1 MVHGRGSGPP
11 PGGKVENFWNR
22 IVEKRSAVL
31 KTLKSWLIGHFRRI
45 PLTLLS
51 ILVGLACGALVWA
64 VLDQV
69 QPRALRGIFAGELQT
84 RLEQQARETLIRF
97 ESYVEAHTSTTRLLA
112 NHRSLSTYL
121 DPIYWFDHDV
131 NEPVVYFSPPPWLPA
146 TSLWRTLVEPG
157 KILLIDRKGR
167 TREVYN
173 LDLRLMPRELLVLD
187 RRFLSESR
195 AQAFLTTLEGRPYL
209 LISEIAE
216 DGTGTNMGYLMMAV
230 PLDSEFLL
238 ASQQGVSS
246 SGVLVG
252 LIDADEQRFLS
263 SSDPEAVPVGTR
275 MEQASQDYVVTAQSF
290 FQYEGSVLNMQFA
303 TLVPRSSLE
312 ATRQRVEA
320 VERRQ
325 RLVAATT
332 FISVFTLVFYLFSER
347 LNRILRRISL
357 FSRRALGRRQPVL
370 EKGNQIYVLED
381 WIKQFIGNVLTARE
395 EMRREHE
402 TELKQSEAIHQ
413 AILEAALDPIIT
425 IDRKGKII
433 EFNSTA
439 EKVFGYRRDDVI
451 GILFPSLII
460 RAEDNRQFLQMM
472 KRFESDA
479 HSEDLEV
486 RSEMVGL
493 RGDGTQFPV
502 EVAIKSIQLP
512 LKEVFTAYVRD
523 ISSRKRAEEMITS
536 LAKFPTESP
545 NPILRVNRPGVI
557 IYANPASA
565 PLLSYWECEQGQKL
579 PLYWRNRVVN
589 VFDSG
594 HNWESE
600 VMVGEQI
607 YSLLITPVTDLNYV
621 NIYGRDITEVRR
633 AESEAREHQQEL
645 IHVSRLSTMGE
656 MATGLA
662 HELNQPLSAIANY
675 ANGCVRRLPSGIDGA
690 KDLIYALGQINSQAE
705 RAGEIIRRLR
715 RLVGKQ
721 LPVRS
726 EADINSLVR
735 EVCSFVEFE
744 ARRTGVVI
752 EQELSMERLQ
762 VRVDVVQIE
771 QVLLNLVRNAL
782 EALLEV
788 PEKNRSLV
796 VRSGRQSGGYVRVEV
811 IDTGPGI
818 KPEVAKNLFE
828 PFFTTKES
836 GMGMGLVISQTI
848 AEDHGGRIEADPVA
862 GIGSRFSL
870 TLPCYEKSEEKP
882 L

>member
-1 MVHGRGSGPP
+1 MS
-11 PGGKVENFWNR
+11 
-22 IVEKRSAVL
+22 KRSSVL
-31 KTLKSWLIGHFRRI
+31 KKLGSWLLGYFRRI
-45 PLTLLS
+45 PMTLLS

-69 QPRALRGIFAGELQT
+69 QPKALRDIFAEELQT

-97 ESYVEAHTSTTRLLA
+97 ENYVGAHTSTTRLLA

-121 DPIYWFDHDV
+121 DPIYWFDLDV
-131 NEPVVYFSPPPWLPA
+131 NEPLVHFSPPPWLPA
-146 TSLWRTLVEPG
+146 TSLWRSLVEPG

-173 LDLRLMPRELLVLD
+173 LDLRLLPRELLVVD
-187 RRFLSESR
+187 GRFLSESR
-195 AQAFLTTLEGRPYL
+195 VQAFLTTLAGRPYL
-209 LISEIAE
+209 LISEVAE

-230 PLDSEFLL
+230 PLDNEFLL

-252 LIDADEQRFLS
+252 IIDADEQRFLS
-263 SSDPEAVPVGTR
+263 SSDPTAVPAGTR
-275 MEQASQDYVVTAQSF
+275 MEQASKDFVVTAQSF

-312 ATRQRVEA
+312 ATRQRVEV

-332 FISVFTLVFYLFSER
+332 FIAVFTLVFYLLSER

-357 FSRRALGRRQPVL
+357 FSRRALGRRQPIL

-402 TELKQSEAIHQ
+402 TKMKQSEAIQQ
-413 AILEAALDPIIT
+413 AILAAALDPIIT

-439 EKVFGYRRDDVI
+439 EKVFGYQRDDVI
-451 GILFPSLII
+451 GLLFVTLII
-460 RAEDNRQFLQMM
+460 SAEDNPQFSRMLEQ
-472 KRFESDA
+472 FDFDA
-479 HSEDLEV
+479 TPEELEI
-486 RSEMVGL
+486 RGEMIAL
-493 RGDGTQFPV
+493 RGDNTRFPV
-502 EVAIKSIQLP
+502 EVAIKLIQLP
-512 LKEVFTAYVRD
+512 LKEVFTVYIRD

-545 NPILRVNRPGVI
+545 SPILRVNRPGVI

-589 VFDSG
+589 VYDSG
-594 HNWESE
+594 YDWESE
-600 VMVGEQI
+600 VVVGEYI
-607 YSLLITPVTDLNYV
+607 YSLLITPVAGLNYV

-675 ANGCVRRLPSGIDGA
+675 ANGCVRRLPAGIKGA
-690 KDLIYALGQINSQAE
+690 DDLIYALGQISSQAD

-726 EADINSLVR
+726 VADINSLVK

-744 ARRTGVVI
+744 ARKTCVVI

-762 VRVDVVQIE
+762 IRVDVVQIE
-771 QVLLNLVRNAL
+771 QVLLNLIRNAL

-788 PEKNRSLV
+788 PEKSRSLV
-796 VRSGRQSGGYVRVEV
+796 VRSGYQGSGSVRVDV
-811 IDTGPGI
+811 VDTGPGI
-818 KPEVAKNLFE
+818 KPDIAKNLFE

-848 AEDHGGRIEADPVA
+848 AKDHGGRIEADPVA
-862 GIGSRFSL
+862 GVGSRFSL
-870 TLPCYEKSEEKP
+870 ILPAYDHLEEKP

>member
-1 MVHGRGSGPP
+1 MDKISD
-11 PGGKVENFWNR
+11 
-22 IVEKRSAVL
+22 VL
-31 KTLKSWLIGHFRRI
+31 KLLESWLLSHFRRI
-45 PLTLLS
+45 PMTLLS

-69 QPRALRGIFAGELQT
+69 QPRALRGIFAEELQT
-84 RLEQQARETLIRF
+84 RLDQQARETLIRF
-97 ESYVEAHTSTTRLLA
+97 ENYVEAHTSTTRLLA
-112 NHRSLSTYL
+112 NHRSLSAYL
-121 DPIYWFDHDV
+121 DPIYWFDIDESEASVH
-131 NEPVVYFSPPPWLPA
+131 FSPPPWLPA

-167 TREVYN
+167 TREIYN
-173 LDLRLMPRELLVLD
+173 LDLRRLPQELLKVD
-187 RRFLSESR
+187 ERFLSESR
-195 AQAFLTTLEGRPYL
+195 VQAFLTTLEGRPYL

-216 DGTGTNMGYLMMAV
+216 DGTGTDMGYLMMVV

-246 SGVLVG
+246 NGVVVG

-263 SSDPEAVPVGTR
+263 SSDSEAVPAITS
-275 MEQASQDYVVTAQSF
+275 MEQASKDFVITAQSF

-332 FISVFTLVFYLFSER
+332 FIAVFTLVFYLLSER

-357 FSRRALGRRQPVL
+357 FSRRALGRRQPIL

-402 TELKQSEAIHQ
+402 TEMKQSKSIQQ

-425 IDRKGKII
+425 IDRKGKIL

-439 EKVFGYRRDDVI
+439 ERVFGYRRDDVI
-451 GILFPSLII
+451 GILFTSLII
-460 RAEDNRQFLQMM
+460 RAEDNAKFFRML
-472 KRFESDA
+472 KRYESDA
-479 HSEDLEV
+479 APEELEIRGEVVAV
-486 RSEMVGL
+486 RA
-493 RGDGTQFPV
+493 DTTQFPV
-502 EVAIKSIQLP
+502 EVAIKLIQLP
-512 LKEVFTAYVRD
+512 LKEVFTVYVRD

-545 NPILRVNRPGVI
+545 SPILRVNRPGVI

-579 PLYWRNRVVN
+579 PLYWRNRVVS

-594 HNWESE
+594 YDWENE
-600 VMVGEQI
+600 VIVEDHI

-621 NIYGRDITEVRR
+621 NIYGRDVTEVRR

-645 IHVSRLSTMGE
+645 VHVSRLSTMGE

-675 ANGCVRRLPSGIDGA
+675 ANGCVRRLPTEIDGA
-690 KDLIYALGQINSQAE
+690 DDLIYALGQINSQAG

-726 EADINSLVR
+726 VADINNLVK

-744 ARRTGVVI
+744 ARKTDVVI
-752 EQELSMERLQ
+752 EQELSMDRLM
-762 VRVDVVQIE
+762 VRCDVVQVE
-771 QVLLNLVRNAL
+771 QVLLNLIRNAL

-788 PEKNRSLV
+788 PAEGRSLV
-796 VRSGRQSGGYVRVEV
+796 VRSGYQGGGKIRVDV
-811 IDTGPGI
+811 VDTGPGI
-818 KPEVAKNLFE
+818 EPELAKKLFE

-836 GMGMGLVISQTI
+836 GMGMGLVISQSI
-848 AEDHGGRIEADPVA
+848 AKDHGGKIEADPIA
-862 GIGSRFSL
+862 GVGSRFSL
-870 TLPCYEKSEEKP
+870 TLPAYENPEEKR

>member
-1 MVHGRGSGPP
+1 MS
-11 PGGKVENFWNR
+11 
-22 IVEKRSAVL
+22 KRFSLPKKLGA
-31 KTLKSWLIGHFRRI
+31 WLLGYFRRV
-45 PLTLLS
+45 PMTLLS
-51 ILVGLACGALVWA
+51 ILVGLACGGLVWA

-69 QPRALRGIFAGELQT
+69 QPKALRDIFAEELQT

-97 ESYVEAHTSTTRLLA
+97 ENYVGAHTSTTRLLA

-121 DPIYWFDHDV
+121 DPIYWFDLDV
-131 NEPVVYFSPPPWLPA
+131 NEPLVHFAPPPWLPA

-173 LDLRLMPRELLVLD
+173 LDLRLLPQELLVVD
-187 RRFLSESR
+187 GRFLSESR
-195 AQAFLTTLEGRPYL
+195 VQAFLTTLSGRPYL
-209 LISEIAE
+209 LISEVAE

-238 ASQQGVSS
+238 ASQQSVSS

-252 LIDADEQRFLS
+252 IIDADEQRFLS
-263 SSDPEAVPVGTR
+263 SSDPKAVPAGTK
-275 MEQASQDYVVTAQSF
+275 MEQAGKDFVVTAQSF

-312 ATRQRVEA
+312 ATRQRVEV

-332 FISVFTLVFYLFSER
+332 FIAVFTLVFYLLSER

-357 FSRRALGRRQPVL
+357 FSRRALGRRQPIL

-402 TELKQSEAIHQ
+402 TKMKQSEAIQQ
-413 AILEAALDPIIT
+413 AILAAALDPIIT

-439 EKVFGYRRDDVI
+439 EKVFGYQRDDVI
-451 GILFPSLII
+451 GLLFVSLII
-460 RAEDNRQFLQMM
+460 SAEDNPQFSRMLE
-472 KRFESDA
+472 RFDTDA
-479 HSEDLEV
+479 TREELEV
-486 RSEMVGL
+486 RGEMVAL
-493 RGDGTQFPV
+493 RGDNSRFPV
-502 EVAIKSIQLP
+502 EVAIKLIQLP
-512 LKEVFTAYVRD
+512 LKEVFTVYIRD

-545 NPILRVNRPGVI
+545 SPILRVNRPGVI

-589 VFDSG
+589 VYDSG
-594 HNWESE
+594 YDWESE
-600 VMVGEQI
+600 VVVGKSI
-607 YSLLITPVTDLNYV
+607 YSLLITPVAGHNYV
-621 NIYGRDITEVRR
+621 NIYGHDITAVRR

-675 ANGCVRRLPSGIDGA
+675 ASGCVRRLPAGTKGA
-690 KDLIYALGQINSQAE
+690 DELIYALGQINSQAD

-726 EADINSLVR
+726 VADINSLVK

-744 ARRTGVVI
+744 ARRTSVVI

-771 QVLLNLVRNAL
+771 QVLLNLIRNAL

-788 PEKNRSLV
+788 PEKSRSLV
-796 VRSGRQSGGYVRVEV
+796 VRSGYQGSGNVRVDV
-811 IDTGPGI
+811 VDTGPGI
-818 KPEVAKNLFE
+818 KSDVAKNLFE

-848 AEDHGGRIEADPVA
+848 AKDHDGRIEADPIA
-862 GIGSRFSL
+862 GVGSRFSL
-870 TLPCYEKSEEKP
+870 ILPAYDHLEENR

>member
-1 MVHGRGSGPP
+1 M
-11 PGGKVENFWNR
+11 
-22 IVEKRSAVL
+22 
-31 KTLKSWLIGHFRRI
+31 
-45 PLTLLS
+45 TLLS
-51 ILVGLACGALVWA
+51 ILIGLACGALVWA

-69 QPRALRGIFAGELQT
+69 QPKALRSIFDEELQT

-97 ESYVEAHTSTTRLLA
+97 ENYVAAHTSTTRLLA
-112 NHRSLSTYL
+112 NHRSLSSYL
-121 DPIYWFDHDV
+121 DPIYWSDLEESD
-131 NEPVVYFSPPPWLPA
+131 PTVYFSPPPWLPA
-146 TSLWRTLVEPG
+146 TSLWRSLVEPG
-157 KILLIDRKGR
+157 KILLIDRQGR

-173 LDLRLMPRELLVLD
+173 LDLRLLPPELLKVD
-187 RRFLSESR
+187 RRFLTESR
-195 AQAFLTTLEGRPYL
+195 VQAFLTTLEGRPYL
-209 LISEIAE
+209 LISEVAE
-216 DGTGTNMGYLMMAV
+216 DGTGTNMGYLMMVV

-252 LIDADEQRFLS
+252 LFDADEQRFLS
-263 SSDPEAVPVGTR
+263 SSDSRVVPAGSR
-275 MEQASQDYVVTAQSF
+275 IEQVSRNFVVTAQSF

-303 TLVPRSSLE
+303 TLVPRSALE
-312 ATRQRVEA
+312 ETQQRVEG

-332 FISVFTLVFYLFSER
+332 FISVFTLVFYLLSER

-357 FSRRALGRRQPVL
+357 FSRRALGRRQPAI
-370 EKGNQIYVLED
+370 ERGNQIYLLED

-402 TELKQSEAIHQ
+402 TELKQSEAIKQ

-439 EKVFGYRRDDVI
+439 EKEFGYRRDDVI

-460 RAEDNRQFLQMM
+460 RAEDNPKFNRML
-472 KRFESDA
+472 KRLETDA
-479 HSEDLEV
+479 SLE
-486 RSEMVGL
+486 RGEIRGEMSAL
-493 RGDGTQFPV
+493 RADTTQFPV
-502 EVAIKSIQLP
+502 EVAIKPIQLP
-512 LKEVFTAYVRD
+512 LKEVFTIYVRD
-523 ISSRKRAEEMITS
+523 ITSRRRAEEMIVS

-545 NPILRVNRPGVI
+545 SPILRVNRPGVI

-565 PLLSYWECEQGQKL
+565 PLLAYWECAQGQKL

-589 VFDSG
+589 AFNSG
-594 HNWESE
+594 SDWESE
-600 VMVGEQI
+600 VIVGEHI
-607 YSLLITPVTDLNYV
+607 YSLLVTPVVELNYV

-633 AESEAREHQQEL
+633 AEIEARQHQQEL
-645 IHVSRLSTMGE
+645 VHVSRLSTMGE

-675 ANGCVRRLPSGIDGA
+675 ASGCVRRLPAEMEGA
-690 KDLIYALGQINSQAE
+690 DDLKFALGQISGQAE

-726 EADINSLVR
+726 EADMNNLIR
-735 EVCSFVEFE
+735 EVCTFVEFE
-744 ARRTGVVI
+744 ARKTGVIV
-752 EQELSMERLQ
+752 EQELTAGRLP

-771 QVLLNLVRNAL
+771 QVLLNLIRNAL
-782 EALLEV
+782 EALQEV
-788 PEKNRSLV
+788 PEKRRSLV
-796 VRSGRQSGGYVRVEV
+796 VRSGYQESGEVRVDV
-811 IDTGPGI
+811 VDTGSGI
-818 KPEVAKNLFE
+818 KKEAARNLFT
-828 PFFTTKES
+828 PFFTTKAS

-848 AEDHGGRIEADPVA
+848 AKDHGGKIEVDPTVSV
-862 GIGSRFSL
+862 GSHFCL
-870 TLPCYEKSEEKP
+870 TLPAYENLEDKQ
-882 L
+882 

>member
-1 MVHGRGSGPP
+1 MY
-11 PGGKVENFWNR
+11 
-22 IVEKRSAVL
+22 KRSAVL
-31 KTLKSWLIGHFRRI
+31 KKLESWLLGHFRRI
-45 PLTLLS
+45 PMTLLS
-51 ILVGLACGALVWA
+51 ILIGLACGALVWA

-69 QPRALRGIFAGELQT
+69 QPKALRGIFAEELQT
-84 RLEQQARETLIRF
+84 RLDQQARETLIRF
-97 ESYVEAHTSTTRLLA
+97 ENYVEAHTSTTRLLA

-121 DPIYWFDHDV
+121 DPVYWFDLDS
-131 NEPVVYFSPPPWLPA
+131 NEPTIYFSPPPWLPA
-146 TSLWRTLVEPG
+146 TSLWRILVEPG

-173 LDLRLMPRELLVLD
+173 LDLRLLPQELLVVD
-187 RRFLSESR
+187 NRFLSESR
-195 AQAFLTTLEGRPYL
+195 VQAFLTTLEGRPYL

-216 DGTGTNMGYLMMAV
+216 DGTGTNMGYLMMVV

-246 SGVLVG
+246 NGVVVG

-263 SSDPEAVPVGTR
+263 SSDPKIVPADTR
-275 MEQASQDYVVTAQSF
+275 MEAVATNFVVTAQSF

-303 TLVPRSSLE
+303 TLVPRTSLE

-332 FISVFTLVFYLFSER
+332 FIAVFTLVFYLMSER

-370 EKGNQIYVLED
+370 ERGNQIYLLED

-402 TELKQSEAIHQ
+402 TEMKQSEAIQQ

-425 IDRKGKII
+425 IDRSGKII

-451 GILFPSLII
+451 GILFASLII
-460 RAEDNRQFLQMM
+460 RAEDNPKFCRML
-472 KRFESDA
+472 KRLESEA
-479 HSEDLEV
+479 SAEEQEI
-486 RSEMVGL
+486 RGEMAGL
-493 RGDGTQFPV
+493 RADTTQFPV
-502 EVAIKSIQLP
+502 EVAIKPIQLP
-512 LKEVFTAYVRD
+512 SKEVFTVYVRD
-523 ISSRKRAEEMITS
+523 ISSRKRAEEMIVS

-545 NPILRVNRPGVI
+545 SPILRVNRPGVI

-589 VFDSG
+589 VFNSRCD
-594 HNWESE
+594 WESE
-600 VMVGEQI
+600 VIVGEHI
-607 YSLLITPVTDLNYV
+607 YSLLITPVPEFNYV
-621 NIYGRDITEVRR
+621 NIYGRDITEVRH

-662 HELNQPLSAIANY
+662 HELNQPLAAIANY
-675 ANGCVRRLPSGIDGA
+675 ANGCVRRLPVGIAGA
-690 KDLIYALGQINSQAE
+690 DEFIYALGQINSQAE

-726 EADINSLVR
+726 EADLNSLVK

-744 ARRTGVVI
+744 ARKTGVVI
-752 EQELSMERLQ
+752 EQELSMERLP
-762 VRVDVVQIE
+762 VRVDLVQIE
-771 QVLLNLVRNAL
+771 QVLLNLIRNAL

-788 PEKNRSLV
+788 PKKSRSLV
-796 VRSGRQSGGYVRVEV
+796 VRSGYQSSGNVRVDV
-811 IDTGPGI
+811 VDTGPGI
-818 KPEVAKNLFE
+818 KPEVAKNLFK
-828 PFFTTKES
+828 PFFTTKAS

-862 GIGSRFSL
+862 GVGCRFSL
-870 TLPCYEKSEEKP
+870 TLPAYNSSEEKQ
-882 L
+882 

>member
-1 MVHGRGSGPP
+1 MH
-11 PGGKVENFWNR
+11 E
-22 IVEKRSAVL
+22 VEKRSAVL
-31 KTLKSWLIGHFRRI
+31 KILKSWLFGHFRRI
-45 PLTLLS
+45 PMTLLS

-69 QPRALRGIFAGELQT
+69 QPRALRGIFTEELQT

-97 ESYVEAHTSTTRLLA
+97 ENYVEAHTSTTRLLA

-121 DPIYWFDHDV
+121 DPIYWFDLDV
-131 NEPVVYFSPPPWLPA
+131 KEPIVYFSPPPWLPA

-157 KILLIDRKGR
+157 KILLLDRKGR

-173 LDLRLMPRELLVLD
+173 LDLRHLPEELLRVD
-187 RRFLSESR
+187 GRFLSESR
-195 AQAFLTTLEGRPYL
+195 VQAILTTLEGRPYL

-246 SGVLVG
+246 SSVLVG

-263 SSDPEAVPVGTR
+263 SSDPKLIPAGST
-275 MEQASQDYVVTAQSF
+275 MQHASTDFIVTAQSF

-332 FISVFTLVFYLFSER
+332 FIAVFTLVFYLFSER

-402 TELKQSEAIHQ
+402 TEMKQSEAIQQ

-425 IDRKGKII
+425 IDRKGRII

-451 GILFPSLII
+451 GILFSSLII
-460 RAEDNRQFLQMM
+460 RAEDNVKFSQMM

-479 HSEDLEV
+479 APTELEV
-486 RSEMVGL
+486 RGEMIGL
-493 RGDGTQFPV
+493 RGDTTQFPV

-512 LKEVFTAYVRD
+512 LKEVFTVYVRD

-545 NPILRVNRPGVI
+545 SPILRVNRPGVI

-579 PLYWRNRVVN
+579 PLYWRNRVVS

-594 HNWESE
+594 QHWESE
-600 VMVGEQI
+600 VMVGKHI
-607 YSLLITPVTDLNYV
+607 YSLLFTPVINLKYI

-633 AESEAREHQQEL
+633 AESQAREHQQEL

-675 ANGCVRRLPSGIDGA
+675 ANGCVRRLPADIDGA
-690 KDLIYALGQINSQAE
+690 DDLIYALGQINSQAG

-726 EADINSLVR
+726 EADINNLIK

-744 ARRTGVVI
+744 ARKTGVVI
-752 EQELSMERLQ
+752 EQELSMDRLP

-782 EALLEV
+782 EALMDV
-788 PEKNRSLV
+788 PEERRSLV
-796 VRSGRQSGGYVRVEV
+796 VRSSHQGSGTIRVDV
-811 IDTGPGI
+811 VDTGPGI
-818 KPEVAKNLFE
+818 EPEAAKKLFE

-848 AEDHGGRIEADPVA
+848 AEDHGGRIEAEPVA

-870 TLPCYEKSEEKP
+870 TLPAYDNEEEKK